1 MKKLESIE
9 FDLSDFKI
17 KLQFHGSKEPL
28 VVYFDTP
35 SRRFHFSVVALIVH
49 EMKKNGQSDYIHIRR
64 HKDVLQMLDQGLSG
78 KYASKNVE
86 SMWAKIN
93 MAWRHRLPDL
103 ETAACFKILNRDQI
117 PPFEKGGKYR
127 YECSDIECDI
137 WANLFSYDENNKWRL
152 KFSGDSAGVDLNGI
166 TLSNGELNG
175 DAAWDAYLKRLNI
188 ASGKKSTPKKTVVTR
203 RPKWTLVL
211 AGVLVVSIVAISS
224 WYVFLQ
230 EKPRNVGL
238 ALPDRPSIAVLPF
251 TNLSDDPQQEYFTDG
266 IVEGIITALSRV
278 PKLFVIASNSTF
290 SYKGKAVKI
299 HEVSEEMGVRYVLE
313 GSVAKSGKTV
323 RINAQ
328 LIDALTG
335 HHLWAQYYDRNLSD
349 IFAVQDE
356 IIKKIITA
364 MQVELTEGEQIQA
377 SAKGTDNL
385 EAYLKHL
392 QALYKISKFDIE
404 NNASAKQ
411 LAEEA
416 IALDPHYAMAYRDL
430 ALAHRMDVWLG
441 TSKSRKQSMATC
453 DDLLEKAT
461 QLDPTYADAYSSIAF
476 SLSMAGK
483 HEKAVATAEYAV
495 ELNPNSANAHAI
507 LGNTLRFSGRSAD
520 AIPEYKKAIRLNPIP
535 PAYYLFGLGHAYC
548 LTGQYKEAIRR
559 CEKAILVEP
568 DSYLPHLTMTVV
580 YSMAG
585 KDKEAR
591 AAAAEVLRTNPKY
604 SVSKH
609 EKRATIVGKEE
620 YFKALRKAG
629 LT

>member
-1 MKKLESIE
+1 MKKLESIQ

-49 EMKKNGQSDYIHIRR
+49 EMKKNGQSEYIHIRR

-103 ETAACFKILNRDQI
+103 ETAACFNILNRDQI

-290 SYKGKAVKI
+290 SYKGKAIKI
-299 HEVSEEMGVRYVLE
+299 QEVSEELGVRYVLE

-349 IFAVQDE
+349 IFAVQDK

-377 SAKGTDNL
+377 SAKGTDHL

-416 IALDPHYAMAYRDL
+416 IALDPDYAMAYRDL
-430 ALAHRMDVWLG
+430 ALSHRMDVWLG
-441 TSKSRKQSMATC
+441 TSKSPKQSMAKC
-453 DDLLEKAT
+453 FELLEKAK

-548 LTGQYKEAIRR
+548 VTGQYKEAIRW

>member
-1 MKKLESIE
+1 MKKLESIQ

-17 KLQFHGSKEPL
+17 KIQFHGVKEPL
-28 VVYFDTP
+28 VVHFDTP

-49 EMKKNGQSDYIHIRR
+49 EMKKKGKSDYIHIQR
-64 HKDVLQMLDQGLSG
+64 HKDVLQRLDQGLSG
-78 KYASKNVE
+78 KHASKNVE

-103 ETAACFKILNRDQI
+103 ETAACFKILDRDLI

-127 YECSDIECDI
+127 YECPEIECDI
-137 WANLFSYDENNKWRL
+137 WANLFSYDENNKWRF
-152 KFSGDSAGVDLNGI
+152 KFSVDPAVVDFNAI
-166 TLSNGELNG
+166 TLSNGHLKG
-175 DAAWDAYLKRLNI
+175 DAAWEAFLDRLPI
-188 ASGKKSTPKKTVVTR
+188 SPGKKSVPKKIVATR

-211 AGVLVVSIVAISS
+211 VGVLVVFIATFAS
-224 WYVFLQ
+224 WYAFLRQ
-230 EKPRNVGL
+230 TPQKVGL
-238 ALPDRPSIAVLPF
+238 ELPDRPSIAVLPF
-251 TNLSDDPQQEYFTDG
+251 TNLSDDKQQDYFTDG
-266 IVEGIITALSRV
+266 MVDGIITALSRV

-299 HEVSEEMGVRYVLE
+299 QEVSEELGVRYVLE
-313 GSVAKSGKTV
+313 GSVAKAGNTI

-349 IFAVQDE
+349 IFAVQNE
-356 IIKKIITA
+356 IIKNIITA
-364 MQVELTEGEQIQA
+364 MQVELTEGEQIQS
-377 SAKGTDNL
+377 SAKGTDSL

-392 QALYKISKFDIE
+392 QALYKIGKFDIE

-416 IALDPHYAMAYRDL
+416 IALDPNYAMAYRDL

-453 DDLLEKAT
+453 YDLLEKAI

-476 SLSMAGK
+476 SLSMDGK
-483 HEKAVATAEYAV
+483 HEEAVATAEHAV

-535 PAYYLFGLGHAYC
+535 PAYYLFGLGHSYC
-548 LTGQYKEAIRR
+548 LTGQYKEAIRW